1 MTAEEEFVEFAGGIS
16 PRLQGMAFLLCGD
29 WHTAE
34 DLVQATLAKVF
45 VSWRRIRRQETAHA
59 YATRT
64 LVNTYLAH
72 KRLKGTGEIPTSELP
87 ERAAELPAPETRMVV
102 LAALATLPPKGRAVV
117 VLRYWADLSV
127 DQVAAALGCSPG
139 AVKSQSARALDKLRG
154 VLGDATTES
163 GAHCRPLGA
172 RHEARD
178 ARHG

>member
-1 MTAEEEFVEFAGGIS
+1 VTSQEEFADFATAS
-16 PRLQGMAFLLCGD
+16 APRLRRAAFLLCGD

-34 DLVQATLAKVF
+34 DLVQATLVKVF

-72 KRLKGTGEIPTSELP
+72 KRLKRTGEIPTSELP
-87 ERAAELPAPETRMVV
+87 ERAAELPSPETRMVV
-102 LAALATLPPKGRAVV
+102 IAALATLPPKGRAVV

-127 DQVAAALGCSPG
+127 DQVAAVLGCSPS

>member
-1 MTAEEEFVEFAGGIS
+1 VTAEEEFVEFAEGIS
-16 PRLQGMAFLLCGD
+16 ARLQGMAFLLCGD

-45 VSWRRIRRQETAHA
+45 VSWRRIRQQETAHA

-64 LVNTYLAH
+64 LVNTHLAH
-72 KRLKGTGEIPTSELP
+72 KRLKRTGEIPTSELP

-102 LAALATLPPKGRAVV
+102 LAALAALPPKGRAVV

-127 DQVAAALGCSPG
+127 DQVAAVLGCSPG
-139 AVKSQSARALDKLRG
+139 AVKSQSARGLDKLRG

-163 GAHCRPLGA
+163 SAHGRPPGA